1 MKDFS
6 SWGQDRITAV
16 PTMLLQLS
24 CRKRVEHKKHS
35 SIYIAYLYA
44 ESCDVTCRHDLFG
57 QERHKRSLIEDEA
70 LPAQSFPLRAN
81 GGAPW
86 IQAAIDA
93 ENAARLAAAT
103 AVQNADSADVE
114 GTEVTPAV
122 EVTEVTP
129 ADAEV
134 VAADADAELAGEK
147 PTEPEI
153 ADEQLTEVLHA
164 NGGRKGRFL

>member
-1 MKDFS
+1 M
-6 SWGQDRITAV
+6 
-16 PTMLLQLS
+16 
-24 CRKRVEHKKHS
+24 
-35 SIYIAYLYA
+35 
-44 ESCDVTCRHDLFG
+44 TCRHDLFG
-57 QERHKRSLIEDEA
+57 QDRHKRSLIEDEA

-93 ENAARLAAAT
+93 KNAARLAAAT
-103 AVQNADSADVE
+103 AVYNADSAD
-114 GTEVTPAV
+114 A
-122 EVTEVTP
+122 EVTEITP

-147 PTEPEI
+147 PTEAEVT
-153 ADEQLTEVLHA
+153 DEQLTEVLHA

>member
-1 MKDFS
+1 
-6 SWGQDRITAV
+6 
-16 PTMLLQLS
+16 MLLQLS

-70 LPAQSFPLRAN
+70 LLVQSFPLRAN

-114 GTEVTPAV
+114 
-122 EVTEVTP
+122 VTEVTP

-147 PTEPEI
+147 PTEAEI